1 MAPEDSGRPRAARPS
16 ALPSPQARLLAFLA
30 IIVAGVAG
38 AAIGYGVV
46 DVSCTSNCTTPSGVG
61 AVVGALVAAGGVAVV
76 AVLVLRAMG
85 EWRTIQETRRD
96 ADG

>member
-1 MAPEDSGRPRAARPS
+1 MAPEDSGPPRAPRLS
-16 ALPSPQARLLAFLA
+16 ALPSPRARLLAFLA
-30 IIVAGVAG
+30 IILAGVAG

-46 DVSCTSNCTTPSGVG
+46 DVSCTKDCTTATGVG
-61 AVVGALVAAGGVAVV
+61 AVAGALIAAAGVAVV

-96 ADG
+96 SDT